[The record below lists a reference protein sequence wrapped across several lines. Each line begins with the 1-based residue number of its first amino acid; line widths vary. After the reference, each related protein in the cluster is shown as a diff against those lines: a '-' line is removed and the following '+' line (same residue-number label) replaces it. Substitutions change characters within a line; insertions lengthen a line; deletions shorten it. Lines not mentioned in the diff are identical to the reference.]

1 MNSLYVIS
9 VMLLLCLVNST
20 YSQKKK
26 DNMYNTD
33 KENVA
38 ASGYDVVAYF
48 TEDQALEGDQNITS
62 TFQGVT
68 YLFTSQ
74 KNKDIF
80 EQSPLKYT
88 PQYGGWCA
96 YAMGRKGEKVSVNPK
111 AYSIE
116 NGKLYLFY
124 KKGGT
129 DTLKRWQKNTAELK
143 SQADKEWAKLT
154 ENSSN

>member
-1 MNSLYVIS
+1 
-9 VMLLLCLVNST
+9 
-20 YSQKKK
+20 
-26 DNMYNTD
+26 MYNTD

>member
-96 YAMGRKGEKVSVNPK
+96 YAMGKKGEKVSVNPK

>member
-1 MNSLYVIS
+1 
-9 VMLLLCLVNST
+9 MLLLCLVNST